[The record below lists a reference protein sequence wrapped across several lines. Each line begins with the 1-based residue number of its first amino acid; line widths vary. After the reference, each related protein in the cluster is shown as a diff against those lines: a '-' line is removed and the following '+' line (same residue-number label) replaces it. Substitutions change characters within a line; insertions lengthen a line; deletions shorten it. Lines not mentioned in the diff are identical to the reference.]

1 MEKNWNCFYL
11 KKYFI
16 GRKRSI
22 KNILMDQKCVSGLG
36 NIYVNEILFLSGIK
50 PGRMVNKLKNYEIEK
65 IIKFSKKIL
74 KNSIKLGGSTIKDF
88 SSENGK
94 KGVFQQHFKV
104 YGRENQECSNIDCN
118 LRITRTVISNRATF
132 LCKKCQK

>member
-1 MEKNWNCFYL
+1 
-11 KKYFI
+11 
-16 GRKRSI
+16 
-22 KNILMDQKCVSGLG
+22 MDQKCVSGLG

-50 PGRMVNKLKNYEIEK
+50 PVRQATNLKNFEIKK
-65 IIKFSKKIL
+65 IIKSSKKIL

-104 YGRENQECSNIDCN
+104 YGKENQYCSNIDCN
-118 LRITRTVISNRATF
+118 LRVIRTVISNRSSF
-132 LCKKCQK
+132 FCKKCQK

>member
-1 MEKNWNCFYL
+1 MQNAVPNNEGGM
-11 KKYFI
+11 I
-16 GRKRSI
+16 A
-22 KNILMDQKCVSGLG
+22 VLG
-36 NIYVNEILFLSGIK
+36 KEII
-50 PGRMVNKLKNYEIEK
+50 EIEK

-74 KNSIKLGGSTIKDF
+74 KNAIKLGGSTIKDF

-104 YGRENQECSNIDCN
+104 YGKENHKCSNIDCN
-118 LRITRTVISNRATF
+118 LRIIRTVISNRASF